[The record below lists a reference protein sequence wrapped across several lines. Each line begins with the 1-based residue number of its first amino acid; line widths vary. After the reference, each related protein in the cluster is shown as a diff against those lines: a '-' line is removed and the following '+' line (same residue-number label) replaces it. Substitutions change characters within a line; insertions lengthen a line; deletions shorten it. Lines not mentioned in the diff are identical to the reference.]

1 MISRTAFALAA
12 NRAYKLD
19 SEKVQ
24 EHDFSNL
31 VQEHRVSVERQDRR
45 LIEYCECELG
55 RMYRERR
62 PRKR

>member
-1 MISRTAFALAA
+1 MTSRPAFALAA

-19 SEKVQ
+19 PEKVQ

-31 VQEHRVSVERQDRR
+31 IQEHRIAVERQDRR
-45 LIEYCECELG
+45 LIDYCECELG

-62 PRKR
+62 PGKR